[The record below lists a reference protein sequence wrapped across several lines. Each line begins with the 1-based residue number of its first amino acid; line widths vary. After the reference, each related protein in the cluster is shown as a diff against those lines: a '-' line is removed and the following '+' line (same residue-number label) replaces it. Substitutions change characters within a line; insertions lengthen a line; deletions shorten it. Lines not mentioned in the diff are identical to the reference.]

1 MRGQGLLDI
10 SGYVFEVMW
19 LCHLYNWS
27 VERLYFFFF
36 LYSICQ
42 CTSLSAIGNR
52 SVWSLEGET
61 GIHRLCPGSGNIH
74 LVCPLHSYKVNG

>member
-1 MRGQGLLDI
+1 MRRRLRGQGLLDI

-36 LYSICQ
+36 CIVYVNAPACQ
-42 CTSLSAIGNR
+42 L
-52 SVWSLEGET
+52 L
-61 GIHRLCPGSGNIH
+61 GIDLFGP
-74 LVCPLHSYKVNG
+74 